1 MRRLGFVAA
10 WLLAGHALWLAL
22 FWGLLQVP
30 ESSAWMLALSAAVSI
45 TLVAVA
51 AAVHSGSAAAW
62 RLDQP
67 FISALVAGVK
77 RPQAALLPAVV
88 FGLLWWVTQ
97 LLLEWYAGVRG
108 QIDAAYIARTGRS
121 QTAWIHAAVFW
132 AVMFVRW
139 SLGLS
144 LAVALLARLA
154 GLASAAAGAAWW
166 RRALTPR
173 VWLEVTFWFVL
184 LVAIPWHLVDW
195 RPHTLSLGIE
205 PWFVGAKLTL
215 VALAMASGWA
225 LVLRAGRSI

>member
-1 MRRLGFVAA
+1 MRRLGLVAT
-10 WLLAGHALWLAL
+10 WLLAGHAVWLAL

-30 ESSAWMLALSAAVSI
+30 ESSAWMLALSAALSI
-45 TLVAVA
+45 TLIAVA
-51 AAVHSGSAAAW
+51 AAVHSGGAAAW
-62 RLDQP
+62 RIDQS
-67 FISALVAGVK
+67 FMAALVGGAK

-88 FGLLWWVTQ
+88 FGLIWWITQ
-97 LLLEWYAGVRG
+97 FQLEWYAGVRG

-121 QTAWIHAAVFW
+121 QTAWIHTAVFW
-132 AVMFVRW
+132 VVMFIRW

-154 GLASAAAGAAWW
+154 GLAGAGTAWW

-195 RPHTLSLGIE
+195 RPRTLSLGIE
-205 PWFVGAKLTL
+205 PWFVGAKLAL
-215 VALAMASGWA
+215 VAIAMASGWA
-225 LVLRAGRSI
+225 LVLRAGRST